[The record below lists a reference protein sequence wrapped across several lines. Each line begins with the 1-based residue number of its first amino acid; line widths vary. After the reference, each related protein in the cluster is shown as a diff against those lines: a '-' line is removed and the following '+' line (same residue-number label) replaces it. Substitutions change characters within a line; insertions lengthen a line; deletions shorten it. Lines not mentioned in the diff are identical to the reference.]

1 LKKGGKAMT
10 DLNFLIK
17 EPVMAMFVKIWSYV
31 PNLAAALVIL
41 LVGWIVAKVV
51 AAAVEKVL
59 EILKVDMAAEKAGL
73 NDILA
78 KGDVKKSFSE
88 ILASI
93 VYWLVVLVV
102 IATAVQP
109 LRLTVASTLISRLI
123 DYIPNLIA
131 AIFVLIFGG
140 LLSSFGGSIVQTA
153 AGNAKIRH
161 AKTLGQTV
169 RMVILILSITVAL
182 EQLRIGLII
191 GLAVNILLA
200 SLGLGFAIAAGLG
213 CKDLVGRWITN
224 FVNSLKP

>member
-1 LKKGGKAMT
+1 MT
-10 DLNFLIK
+10 DLNYLIK
-17 EPVMAMFVKIWSYV
+17 EPVTAMLVKIWSYV
-31 PNLAAALVIL
+31 PNLVAALVIL
-41 LVGWIVAKVV
+41 LVGWIIAKVI
-51 AAAVEKVL
+51 AAVVEKVL
-59 EILKVDMAAEKAGL
+59 EIVKVDLAAEKAGL

-88 ILASI
+88 ILSSMT
-93 VYWLVVLVV
+93 YWLVVLVV

-109 LRLTVASTLISRLI
+109 LRLTVASQLVSRLV
-123 DYIPNLIA
+123 DYIPNIIA

-140 LLSSFGGSIVQTA
+140 LLATFSGSIIQTA
-153 AGNAKIRH
+153 AGNAKLRH
-161 AKTLGQTV
+161 ARTLGQTV
-169 RMVILILSITVAL
+169 RVVIVVLSVVVAL
-182 EQLRIGLII
+182 EQLQIGLII

>member
-1 LKKGGKAMT
+1 MT

-17 EPVMAMFVKIWSYV
+17 EPVMAMLVKIWSYV
-31 PNLAAALVIL
+31 PNLVAAVVIL
-41 LVGWIVAKVV
+41 LVGWIIAKVIASV
-51 AAAVEKVL
+51 VEKVL
-59 EILKVDMAAEKAGL
+59 GIVKVDMAAEKAGL

-88 ILASI
+88 ILAAM

-109 LRLTVASTLISRLI
+109 LRLTVASQLVSRLV
-123 DYIPNLIA
+123 DYIPNIIA

-140 LLSSFGGSIVQTA
+140 LLATFSGSVVQTA
-153 AGNAKIRH
+153 AGNAKLRH
-161 AKTLGQTV
+161 ARTLGQTV
-169 RMVILILSITVAL
+169 RVVIFILSVVVAL
-182 EQLRIGLII
+182 EQLQVGLII

-200 SLGLGFAIAAGLG
+200 SLGLGFAIAMGLG
-213 CKDLVGRWITN
+213 CKDLVGRWISN

>member
-1 LKKGGKAMT
+1 MT

>member
-1 LKKGGKAMT
+1 MS

-17 EPVMAMFVKIWSYV
+17 EPVTAMFVKIWSYV

-41 LVGWIVAKVV
+41 LVGWIIAKVV
-51 AAAVEKVL
+51 AAVVEKVL
-59 EILKVDMAAEKAGL
+59 GVVKLDMAAEKAGL

-93 VYWLVVLVV
+93 VYWLIVLVV

-123 DYIPNLIA
+123 DYIPSLIA

-169 RMVILILSITVAL
+169 RVIILILSITVAL
-182 EQLRIGLII
+182 EQLRIGLVI

-200 SLGLGFAIAAGLG
+200 SVGLGFAIAAGLG
-213 CKDLVGRWITN
+213 CKDLVGRWVTN

>member
-1 LKKGGKAMT
+1 MMT

-17 EPVMAMFVKIWSYV
+17 EPVTAMLVKIWSYV
-31 PNLAAALVIL
+31 PNLVAALVIL
-41 LVGWIVAKVV
+41 LVGWIIAKAI
-51 AAAVEKVL
+51 AAVVEKVL
-59 EILKVDMAAEKAGL
+59 EIVKVDMAAEKAGL

-88 ILASI
+88 ILASMA
-93 VYWLVVLVV
+93 YWLIVLVV

-109 LRLTVASTLISRLI
+109 LRLTVASQLVSRLV
-123 DYIPNLIA
+123 DYIPNIIA

-140 LLSSFGGSIVQTA
+140 LLATFSGSIIQTA
-153 AGNAKIRH
+153 AGNAKLRH
-161 AKTLGQTV
+161 ARTLGQTV
-169 RMVILILSITVAL
+169 RVVIVVLSVVVAL
-182 EQLRIGLII
+182 EQLQIGLII